1 MIAGGNEGNGANEV
15 SSKKEIIEFLR
26 RRIRELERELSVYK
40 QLLMEISGKHAQE
53 EMRDRVLSPDNVKVI
68 AIGNDIVANIVKLRD
83 SIRIIL
89 RESIPSNN
97 TLLNSFLIQLLKD
110 KKDLGELSDFEVKES
125 KGYVTEIVI
134 RGINSKSLMKELE
147 IALRYL
153 WREIHRK

>member
-1 MIAGGNEGNGANEV
+1 VIAGGNEGNGANEV
-15 SSKKEIIEFLR
+15 SSKKEIVEFLK
-26 RRIRELERELSVYK
+26 RRIRELERELSIYK
-40 QLLMEISGKHAQE
+40 QLLMEIGGKHVQE
-53 EMRDRVLSPDNVKVI
+53 EMRERVLSPDNVKVI

-110 KKDLGELSDFEVKES
+110 KKDLGELGDFEVKES

>member
-1 MIAGGNEGNGANEV
+1 VIAGGNEGNGANEV

-97 TLLNSFLIQLLKD
+97 TLLNSFLVQLLKD

>member
-15 SSKKEIIEFLR
+15 SSKKEIVEFLK
-26 RRIRELERELSVYK
+26 RRIRELERELNMYK
-40 QLLMEISGKHAQE
+40 QLLMEISGRHVQE
-53 EMRDRVLSPDNVKVI
+53 EMRERVLSPDNIKVI

-110 KKDLGELSDFEVKES
+110 KKDLGELDDFEVKES
-125 KGYVTEIVI
+125 KGYVTEIAI

-153 WREIHRK
+153 WKEIHRK

>member
-97 TLLNSFLIQLLKD
+97 TLLNSFLVQLLKD

>member
-1 MIAGGNEGNGANEV
+1 MIVGGNEGNGANEV
-15 SSKKEIIEFLR
+15 SSKKEIVEFLK
-26 RRIRELERELSVYK
+26 RRIRELERELNIYK
-40 QLLMEISGKHAQE
+40 QLLMEISGKHVQE
-53 EMRDRVLSPDNVKVI
+53 EMRERVLSPDNVKVI

-110 KKDLGELSDFEVKES
+110 KKDLGELGDFEVKES

>member
-1 MIAGGNEGNGANEV
+1 VIAGGNEGNGANEV
-15 SSKKEIIEFLR
+15 SSKKEIVEFLK
-26 RRIRELERELSVYK
+26 RRIRELERELNMYK
-40 QLLMEISGKHAQE
+40 QLLMEISGRHVQE
-53 EMRDRVLSPDNVKVI
+53 EMRERVLSPDNIKVI

-110 KKDLGELSDFEVKES
+110 KKDLGELDDFEVKES
-125 KGYVTEIVI
+125 KGYVTEIAI

-153 WREIHRK
+153 WKEIHRK